1 VYGSGAWTARPPHPA
16 RRRDRERAEEGE
28 RAGGGE
34 DGGSCG
40 PGLNCHQLLRQPPRS
55 TRPREADVSPEQ
67 DAVCQV
73 KRLLPR
79 EPAGRLLSSVVR
91 LLLKHCRSKGTQKMK
106 ITSFAAA
113 RDTDLKTVV
122 NAAMEEARNV
132 PKL

>member
-1 VYGSGAWTARPPHPA
+1 MRSLKA
-16 RRRDRERAEEGE
+16 
-28 RAGGGE
+28 
-34 DGGSCG
+34 S
-40 PGLNCHQLLRQPPRS
+40 QLLRQPPRT

-91 LLLKHCRSKGTQKMK
+91 LLLKHRRSKGTQKMK

-113 RDTDLKTVV
+113 RDNHLDPGGYRHAAMDLTVFLEQLRTDLTEAVLAQR
-122 NAAMEEARNV
+122 AAHSRRGQ
-132 PKL
+132 